1 MFVKLCFWPLPCL
14 LRLQEQRLR
23 YLKQQ
28 EQRQQQQASEQ
39 EKLQRL
45 RENIENQEARL
56 KKVRALKG
64 QVEQKRLS
72 NGKLGELKYLRN
84 SWIDACSEYCMAASM
99 EVLISVIKT
108 QSLSLS
114 SCPYDIFSLHLF
126 ISLLCFHYRHTSSL
140 CLLFPLSPPPIHLH
154 LSSFPVEEI
163 EQMNNL
169 FQQKQREL
177 VMAASK
183 VEELS
188 RQLELLKNGKMDNFN
203 DNQSSV
209 AELDRL
215 YKELQVCRNKILNE
229 KTLKQ
234 NCALKKVFVFNEQ
247 IFWTFLCPYVFFLL
261 MVSWGTDSTRI
272 KTLSCSSRERTWTS
286 ATWRWLPWTNGS
298 MSSETDCG
306 RRRQHC
312 SRKKTCL

>member
-1 MFVKLCFWPLPCL
+1 MLHASILPFC
-14 LRLQEQRLR
+14 LQEQRLR

-72 NGKLGELKYLRN
+72 NGKLGELNDFVNFQKNATY
-84 SWIDACSEYCMAASM
+84 CSMTFFLQYIFFIA
-99 EVLISVIKT
+99 LIVIVT
-108 QSLSLS
+108 PFLS
-114 SCPYDIFSLHLF
+114 
-126 ISLLCFHYRHTSSL
+126 IS
-140 CLLFPLSPPPIHLH
+140 
-154 LSSFPVEEI
+154 VEEI

-188 RQLELLKNGKMDNFN
+188 RQLELLKNGKMENFH

-215 YKELQVCRNKILNE
+215 YKELQVCRCKLNSKDNILNV
-229 KTLKQ
+229 LK
-234 NCALKKVFVFNEQ
+234 E
-247 IFWTFLCPYVFFLL
+247 
-261 MVSWGTDSTRI
+261 
-272 KTLSCSSRERTWTS
+272 
-286 ATWRWLPWTNGS
+286 
-298 MSSETDCG
+298 
-306 RRRQHC
+306 
-312 SRKKTCL
+312 